1 MTVSELTDRLNL
13 EVVASGDESREVTGG
28 YCGDLLSWVMGRAQA
43 GDAWITVMGNVNA
56 VAVAVLADVACILL
70 AEDSPFDEEAAAR
83 AQAQQ
88 VAGTGDFFKDF
99 RAQRETA
106 RADEIALLDGIVN
119 RQGAPEESVREAD
132 ARKID
137 LTRYTEQERAI
148 EKLLV
153 AKGFEDAAAFVQ
165 EDTVSI
171 AVKKEK
177 LSEEDTAKILELAM
191 RQTDQPAE
199 NIKIIPVAPD

>member
-1 MTVSELTDRLNL
+1 MKGEHRMRFNRSTVTLAALVL
-13 EVVASGDESREVTGG
+13 VLGGLLVVRMLMPG
-28 YCGDLLSWVMGRAQA
+28 
-43 GDAWITVMGNVNA
+43 
-56 VAVAVLADVACILL
+56 
-70 AEDSPFDEEAAAR
+70 
-83 AQAQQ
+83 AQQ
-88 VAGTGDFFKDF
+88 VSGNAAAAQTPLAQEAAGTGDFFKDF

-106 RADEIALLDGIVN
+106 RADEIALLDDIVN

-132 ARKID
+132 ARKVE
-137 LTRYTEQERAI
+137 LTRFTEQERAI

-171 AVKKEK
+171 AVKQEK
-177 LSEEDTAKILELAM
+177 LSEEDTARILELAM
-191 RQTDQPAE
+191 RQTDQSAE